1 MWFRRAADQGHA
13 GVQFNL
19 STMYATG
26 RGVPQDYVTAHMW
39 ANLAGAR
46 GDEEARELRDRLAE
60 EMSAG
65 KIAGRTA
72 CCARVAPCSPI
83 GVRIAFLVGA
93 KPGLCQVPSPLSH
106 VRRNRRT
113 IAACDVALLSLPS
126 WTS

>member
-1 MWFRRAADQGHA
+1 MIPSSIPTFSAGIHGTIRAGLGPHCIGLLTAMWFRRAADQGHA

-19 STMYATG
+19 STMYANG

-65 KIAGRTA
+65 KIAAAQRA
-72 CCARVAPCSPI
+72 AREWRPA
-83 GVRIAFLVGA
+83 R
-93 KPGLCQVPSPLSH
+93 Q
-106 VRRNRRT
+106 
-113 IAACDVALLSLPS
+113 
-126 WTS
+126 